1 MGSGPNEADPNDHSW
16 HQHYPLPSAP
26 ALSME
31 ESHVPTNSVH
41 ENAIEEPEVEV
52 EIGIVPSS
60 TVECDS
66 FDTTAAANANAND
79 SSRPSRKS
87 QPQPQPQPLPQPLPQ
102 PSSPTTL
109 HKCSNLYTSL
119 ESIASRLSRLCA
131 NTLFATWLL
140 TGLPLLLLLPCAY
153 DTHTKSMRHGPCH
166 PMILLISF
174 SWLINASLALLV
186 LHALGYVPPGLSP
199 WQAAAVGW
207 SLGVSS
213 VTYLQ
218 ASLDG
223 TTSEAMHCIMLR
235 PFGIRVR
242 PGGEGNT
249 VGWFPSLVGTIPA
262 IVLYFC
268 SDWFGEVREEL
279 QCEEAAAYAAG
290 GGYWDDGSSSTGTTS
305 SSSDSQTLNDTI
317 ANATHIDNGDQSS
330 KILPDICPSWALPSQ
345 DGMLCCH
352 VENQTGN
359 WLEFSAYLAGSVLAG
374 WAVIRFVALF
384 LIWGDDDIQLEG
396 HGGEEGSDGSS
407 TMVGSRYTA
416 SGSCP
421 KAQNTTNN
429 DASKVREVLIAFSR
443 GEIQQSEIEY
453 MLRA

>member
-1 MGSGPNEADPNDHSW
+1 
-16 HQHYPLPSAP
+16 
-26 ALSME
+26 ME
-31 ESHVPTNSVH
+31 DSHVPTNSVH

-66 FDTTAAANANAND
+66 FDTTAAANAND
-79 SSRPSRKS
+79 TSSSRASRKS
-87 QPQPQPQPLPQPLPQ
+87 QLQPQPPPQPQPP
-102 PSSPTTL
+102 SPTTL

-279 QCEEAAAYAAG
+279 QCEEAAAYVAG
-290 GGYWDDGSSSTGTTS
+290 GGYWEDELSSAGTSTVS
-305 SSSDSQTLNDTI
+305 
-317 ANATHIDNGDQSS
+317 
-330 KILPDICPSWALPSQ
+330 
-345 DGMLCCH
+345 
-352 VENQTGN
+352 NQV
-359 WLEFSAYLAGSVLAG
+359 AKSVLA
-374 WAVIRFVALF
+374 
-384 LIWGDDDIQLEG
+384 
-396 HGGEEGSDGSS
+396 H
-407 TMVGSRYTA
+407 SR
-416 SGSCP
+416 
-421 KAQNTTNN
+421 
-429 DASKVREVLIAFSR
+429 DRREAMDSR
-443 GEIQQSEIEY
+443 
-453 MLRA
+453 LV